1 LLIGAV
7 AFGAASLLAAFSRSA
22 EMLIAARAVLGLA
35 GATLAPSTLSLIR
48 TMFHDDRQRI
58 VAISVWTTSFAAGA
72 AIGPFVGGILLEYF
86 WWGSVFL
93 VAVPIMALLLALG
106 PLLLPEYRDPTAGEL
121 DLLSAAMSLASVLSA
136 IYGLKRFAEHGPDA
150 IAIVSVVSGIA
161 VSVLFVRRQQRL
173 AHPLIDV
180 ALFSTRAFSAALVTF
195 MLSLFV
201 LSGVFLFLSQYLQL
215 VLELSPLRA
224 GLLTVPSSI
233 GLVVGSMITPTLA
246 KRASPSIIMANG
258 LALAGVGAGLIA
270 FARGPATLPLLIAGS
285 VVLALG
291 VAPVGTLAP
300 I

>member
-1 LLIGAV
+1 
-7 AFGAASLLAAFSRSA
+7 
-22 EMLIAARAVLGLA
+22 
-35 GATLAPSTLSLIR
+35 
-48 TMFHDDRQRI
+48 
-58 VAISVWTTSFAAGA
+58 
-72 AIGPFVGGILLEYF
+72 
-86 WWGSVFL
+86 
-93 VAVPIMALLLALG
+93 
-106 PLLLPEYRDPTAGEL
+106 
-121 DLLSAAMSLASVLSA
+121 
-136 IYGLKRFAEHGPDA
+136 
-150 IAIVSVVSGIA
+150 
-161 VSVLFVRRQQRL
+161 
-173 AHPLIDV
+173 
-180 ALFSTRAFSAALVTF
+180 LFSTRAFSAALVTF